1 MLIVRAFKDYLIH
14 LGLERR
20 ASEATMHAYEGDIAQ
35 FVAFLRGELS
45 HEPVFTDAGRLA
57 VRSFLGSLS
66 RSGYSKRS
74 IARKIASLKSFF
86 AYCAER
92 GLCADDPTMGV
103 SSPRPGRDLPVFAG
117 VAAIEQM
124 MSLPPVDTKR
134 GLRDRAVLELLYGTG
149 MRLSELVGCS
159 IERCDFVKGTITV
172 LGKRRKERMVPMGGT
187 AAEVLKRYLQER
199 FGAPDMIWRSR
210 ESYFRF
216 FGSALAD
223 PLIAGRGRS
232 PVSRRTVQ
240 RIVFKYLSRAAALS
254 RMSPHVLRHTFATHL
269 LDAGADLRAVQ
280 ELLGHASL
288 STTQIY
294 THVTAERLRAV
305 YEKAHP
311 RA

>member
-1 MLIVRAFKDYLIH
+1 
-14 LGLERR
+14 
-20 ASEATMHAYEGDIAQ
+20 MHAYEGDIAQ
-35 FVAFLRGELS
+35 FAEFLRKELS
-45 HEPVFTDAGRLA
+45 HEPTFADAGRLA
-57 VRSFLGSLS
+57 VRSFLGTLS
-66 RSGYSKRS
+66 RGGYSKRS

-86 AYCAER
+86 AYCAKE
-92 GLCADDPTMGV
+92 GICADDPTAGI
-103 SSPRPGRDLPVFAG
+103 SSPSAGRDLPVFAG
-117 VAAIEQM
+117 VAAIDQM
-124 MSLPPVDTKR
+124 MSLPPADTKR

-149 MRLSELVGCS
+149 MRLSELVECP
-159 IERCDFVKGTITV
+159 IERCDFAKGTITV
-172 LGKRRKERMVPMGGT
+172 LGKRRKERVVPIGGK
-187 AAEVLKRYLQER
+187 AALALKRYLQER
-199 FGAPDMIWRSR
+199 FGAPEATWRSR

-216 FGSALAD
+216 FGRAAAG
-223 PLIAGRGRS
+223 PLIAGRGRN

-294 THVTAERLRAV
+294 THVTAERLREV